1 MISDKNLGRL
11 GVLVGLVGVGYGL
24 YVTNKMNK
32 LAKKIDKTIDELSD
46 DIEVDIT
53 DGLVH
58 EALDKAVEREVGS
71 TVQRAAAS
79 VTLEIKDNIRK
90 QVKESVQS
98 AYANI
103 KSDVT
108 KEVERQV
115 GNIDI
120 SSIRDEIVEKGK
132 RAAVEKLDSSLDDIC
147 DKFNND
153 LHNVSKIYESI
164 ASRMTGNTRN
174 DKEMVFK
181 IS

>member
-1 MISDKNLGRL
+1 MSNKNLGYL

-32 LAKKIDKTIDELSD
+32 LAKKIDTTIDELSS
-46 DIEVDIT
+46 DINVEVN
-53 DGLVH
+53 DGLVQRS
-58 EALDKAVEREVGS
+58 LDRAVEREVS
-71 TVQRAAAS
+71 NTVKHAAAS
-79 VTLEIKDNIRK
+79 VTHEIRDNIRK
-90 QVKESVQS
+90 EVKEKVQS
-98 AYANI
+98 AYSNI

-120 SSIRDEIVEKGK
+120 TDIRKEIVEKGK
-132 RAAVEKLDSSLDDIC
+132 QAAVDKLNGSLDEIC

-164 ASRMTGNTRN
+164 ANRMTGNTRN
-174 DKEMVFK
+174 EKEMVFK

>member
-1 MISDKNLGRL
+1 MISDKNLGCL

-24 YVTNKMNK
+24 YITNKMNK
-32 LAKKIDKTIDELSD
+32 LAGKIDKTVDELSG
-46 DIEVDIT
+46 DIKVEIN
-53 DGLVH
+53 DGLV
-58 EALDKAVEREVGS
+58 EKALDKAVEREVGI

-79 VTLEIKDNIRK
+79 ITHEIKDNIRK
-90 QVKESVQS
+90 EVKSSVQS

-115 GNIDI
+115 GNINISDI
-120 SSIRDEIVEKGK
+120 RNEIVEKGK
-132 RAAVEKLDSSLDDIC
+132 QAAVEKLNSSLDDIC

-164 ASRMTGNTRN
+164 ANRMTGNTRN
-174 DKEMVFK
+174 EKEMVFK

>member
-1 MISDKNLGRL
+1 MTDRNLGRL

-32 LAKKIDKTIDELSD
+32 LAGKIGKTIDELSK
-46 DIEVDIT
+46 DIKVEVN
-53 DGLVH
+53 DGLVQQS
-58 EALDKAVEREVGS
+58 LDRAVEREVGT
-71 TVQRAAAS
+71 TVKHAAAS
-79 VTLEIKDNIRK
+79 ITLEIRDDIRK
-90 QVKESVQS
+90 EVKSKVES
-98 AYANI
+98 AYSNI
-103 KSDVT
+103 KTDVT

-120 SSIRDEIVEKGK
+120 SDIRKEIVEKGK
-132 RAAVEKLDSSLDDIC
+132 QAAVEKLNGSLDDIC

-164 ASRMTGNTRN
+164 ANRMTGNTRN
-174 DKEMVFK
+174 EKEMVFK